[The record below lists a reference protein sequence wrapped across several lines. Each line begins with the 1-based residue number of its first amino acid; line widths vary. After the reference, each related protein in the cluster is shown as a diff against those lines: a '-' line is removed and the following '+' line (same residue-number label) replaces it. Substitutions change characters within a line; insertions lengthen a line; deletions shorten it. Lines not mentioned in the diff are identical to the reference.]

1 MDANCWLM
9 DHLNPQVRKVFENAF
24 YHGQCLSL
32 VYWVALDS
40 VYFPKVKQ
48 FTTGAKEVFE
58 EQNIYGKH

>member
-1 MDANCWLM
+1 M

-24 YHGQCLSL
+24 YHGEYLSL

-40 VYFPKVKQ
+40 VYCLKVEK
-48 FTTGAKEVFE
+48 FTPGAKEVFE